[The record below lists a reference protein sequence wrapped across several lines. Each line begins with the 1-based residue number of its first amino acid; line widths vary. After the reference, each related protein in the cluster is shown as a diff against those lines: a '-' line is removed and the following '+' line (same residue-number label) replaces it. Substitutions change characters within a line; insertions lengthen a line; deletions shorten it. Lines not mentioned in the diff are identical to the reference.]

1 MLDFGHHNKDQTSLG
16 NMPVPLIKQFSMFI
30 LMLSFAALVGCQ
42 GANSAKTAE
51 ESSSAEAEGLAAGE
65 QNTDDFKSQIAD
77 RFKIA
82 RGDLVVADIQPAEA
96 EGVYEVS
103 FKDRGSVYLLGD
115 GQHFFVGDLYQLQEG
130 RILNVTEQKKNA
142 PRAELMA
149 GISRDDMIVFSPEG
163 EVKASV
169 VVFTD
174 VDCGYCRKLHREV
187 PRMNE
192 LGIEIKYLAYPRA
205 GVGSPSYNK
214 IASAW
219 CADDRNA
226 ALTAIK
232 AGEALE
238 NNVCDGNPVAEQFE
252 VGIKAGLNGTPAI
265 VLESGELIPGYMP
278 ADKLAK
284 TLGI

>member
-16 NMPVPLIKQFSMFI
+16 NMPVPLIKQLSILVLMFSV
-30 LMLSFAALVGCQ
+30 AALVGCQ
-42 GANSAKTAE
+42 GANSTKA
-51 ESSSAEAEGLAAGE
+51 AEGVASVGAEDAVTEGQKTE
-65 QNTDDFKSQIAD
+65 DFKAQIAD

-82 RGDLVVADIQPAEA
+82 RGDLVVSDVQPAEA
-96 EGVYEVS
+96 EGVYQVS

-130 RILNVTEQKKNA
+130 RILNVTEAKKNG

-149 GISRDDMIVFSPEG
+149 GISRDDMIVFTPEG

-187 PRMNE
+187 PEMNK

-252 VGIKAGLNGTPAI
+252 IGLKAGLNGTPAI
-265 VLESGELIPGYMP
+265 ILESGELIPGYMP
-278 ADKLAK
+278 AAKLAK

>member
-1 MLDFGHHNKDQTSLG
+1 M
-16 NMPVPLIKQFSMFI
+16 PLIKQFSMFI

-238 NNVCDGNPVAEQFE
+238 NNVCDGNPVAEQFDI
-252 VGIKAGLNGTPAI
+252 GLKAGLNGTPAI
-265 VLESGELIPGYMP
+265 ILESGELIPGYMP